1 MTWQK
6 KGRIFHP
13 EMHTNSLRTFA
24 AMPTPY
30 LTENF
35 CRVFFYSR
43 NHSGVSEIFSLDADP
58 NAPEKIKKV
67 SEEPVLTVGKVGTFD
82 DNGVQP
88 MCLVENN
95 GLLYLYYMGLSPG
108 ITVPTRNN
116 SGLAVSDNGGLS
128 FKRAFD
134 GPILDRN
141 LLEPHSALTPWVL
154 KSSDK
159 WHCWYSSVTEWVEID
174 GRLEALFEIKYACSN
189 DGIDWIRN
197 NHTCIVPRDRLE
209 VACKPN
215 VIKCGD
221 VYCMWFSVRS
231 AQDFREGKNKYRIGY
246 AESRDGLVWVRD
258 DSKAGISPS
267 KTGWDSEMI
276 CFSGVSEYKGNWYLF
291 YSGNGFGKCG
301 FGYATKKPEILLI

>member
-1 MTWQK
+1 MNWQK
-6 KGRIFHP
+6 RGRIFHP
-13 EMHTNSLRTFA
+13 KMRSKQLYSHA

-30 LTENF
+30 LTDDF
-35 CRVFFYSR
+35 WRIFFYSR
-43 NHSGVSEIFSLDADP
+43 NHSGISQIFFLDFEPD
-58 NAPEKIKKV
+58 APEIIKNI
-67 SEEPVLTVGKVGTFD
+67 SEEPVLSVGKVGAFD

-88 MCLVENN
+88 MCLVENE
-95 GLLYLYYMGLSPG
+95 GLLCLYYMGLSPG
-108 ITVPTRNN
+108 VTVPTRNN
-116 SGLAVSDNGGLS
+116 SGLAVSDDAGFS

-159 WHCWYSSVTEWVEID
+159 WRCWYSSVTEWVEID
-174 GRLEALFEIKYACSN
+174 GRLEALFEIKYAYSD
-189 DGIDWIRN
+189 DGINWVRN
-197 NHTCIVPRDRLE
+197 NHTCIVPSDRLE

-215 VIKCGD
+215 VIKYGD

-231 AQDFREGKNKYRIGY
+231 AQDFRTGKNQYRIGY
-246 AESRDGLVWVRD
+246 AESRDGLVWTRD

-267 KTGWDSEMI
+267 ETGWDSEML
-276 CFSGVSEYKGNWYLF
+276 CFSGLSEYDGRWHLF

-301 FGYATKKPEILLI
+301 FGYATKTPEILLI